1 MYKIELP
8 LFKKGSILKKEMLE
22 NLKNFPRDFSEIYYK
37 DYGNGIISGCDIS
50 IDSFDIIISRGIIKH
65 NNKLYILDKDYKI
78 SYENISNEVML
89 KIIFLDERVDNSF
102 SYFESKIELSSEL
115 SLAPNEL
122 ELCRF
127 KMKEG
132 ARLRENHI
140 DFSDFSTEFNTLNI
154 INTKYSSYGSHTLH
168 PKIIKNFANFLL
180 QKSADSED
188 YIFSMLCLNSNIVQ
202 KEVILQYINKKLTLE
217 EKDLSNNEIYKMLN
231 KIYRNIKDGKKS
243 EVIKRQRPNVILVD

>member
-37 DYGNGIISGCDIS
+37 DYGNGIISGCDLS
-50 IDSFDIIISRGIIKH
+50 IDAFDIIISRGIIKH

-78 SYENISNEVML
+78 SYENISNEIML

-115 SLAPNEL
+115 SLASNEL

-127 KMKEG
+127 KIKEG
-132 ARLRENHI
+132 ARLRESHI
-140 DFSDFSTEFNTLNI
+140 DFPDFSTEFNTLNI
-154 INTKYSSYGSHTLH
+154 INTKYSSYGTHTLH

-180 QKSADSED
+180 QKSTDSED
-188 YIFSMLCLNSNIVQ
+188 YIFSMLCLNSNIIQ
-202 KEVILQYINKKLTLE
+202 KEVLLQYINKKLTLE